1 MQDLLSSE
9 AFKNFTSLFNPL
21 FTVLISAVVSMWISR
36 RTIENT
42 NEATPPALKR
52 LEISA
57 NIYHQAKNSD
67 DSEVLVEHLL
77 EDYNYAADAAR
88 WEKEVLKETPYQSEI
103 QKNLLKVPY
112 AAVMKQKITHMPYF
126 GPSLFLE
133 GLFALL
139 NFTLYIFGPLML
151 LEISWMAF
159 YQQISFLIFL
169 ILLAAILI
177 ILVLPPFL
185 RSGISNDCKT
195 HESQQEYVRILSSC
209 FNREVAIEEN
219 DGMRQHRLEAAILN
233 PEVRR
238 TCNFRRLQASSNGD
252 SFVDLF
258 KNLFVCL
265 CVMYVRFMKLCN
277 FEKPLRTL
285 AGPSPYVAPGA

>member
-57 NIYHQAKNSD
+57 NIYHQAKSSD

-112 AAVMKQKITHMPYF
+112 AAVMKQRITHMPYF

-159 YQQISFLIFL
+159 YQQISLFVFLVL
-169 ILLAAILI
+169 LVVILML
-177 ILVLPPFL
+177 LVLPPFL
-185 RSGISNDCKT
+185 RSGMSKNFKMY
-195 HESQQEYVRILSSC
+195 EAQQEYVRILSSC
-209 FNREVAIEEN
+209 FHREVAVEEN
-219 DGMRQHRLEAAILN
+219 DGMRQRRLEAAILN

-258 KNLFVCL
+258 KNLCVCL